1 MNDHIT
7 KPIDPEHLYM
17 TLRSFL
23 APESL
28 KTTVSKVVLEKVETT
43 IDTSNEMYIEGIE
56 TAIGLRRAANKE
68 DVYLRLLKTFVEN
81 YGNFRA
87 KSQLLQAQNRLDET
101 GMLLHTVAGVAGN
114 IGITEVYKLAQVLT
128 LEFKTHIK
136 SGSMNFTPLLQN
148 KLEEVAN
155 VLDVYMERIHVFLAT
170 KEATDANSKISVSD
184 ADKVEMFEKL
194 AEAIEQNDPV
204 SIEQCTYLLE
214 KVELDESTIELLND
228 ISASLNNFDFD
239 EALDKFN
246 TLKTK

>member
-1 MNDHIT
+1 
-7 KPIDPEHLYM
+7 
-17 TLRSFL
+17 
-23 APESL
+23 
-28 KTTVSKVVLEKVETT
+28 
-43 IDTSNEMYIEGIE
+43 MYIEGIE